1 MALVGLLVVLVIGA
15 LVFGALERRYGAP
28 QSRPERG
35 LDVTYAFLGPLV
47 VRPMTRGALV
57 VVAVLALAAIHGT
70 LDRDALRAAYEA
82 PTWLDGLP
90 RWARVIVV
98 LVVADGLGYFAHRLF
113 HRGGMLWRAHAIH
126 HSSEHLDWLASFRGH
141 PLNELLGGLVRV
153 VPLVLLG
160 ARPGELAFLLPLL
173 AAHGLLLHARVP
185 WRFGCL
191 RFVIASP
198 AFHRWHHA
206 LEGRG
211 SLVRSPDGE
220 AHVPRIAGPDGNCN
234 YAGLFPIWDLLF
246 GTYHLPDEL
255 PAATGTRDHV
265 PRALFAQLAHPFRRK
280 PR

>member
-1 MALVGLLVVLVIGA
+1 MAFVGVIVVLAFGA
-15 LVFGALERRYGAP
+15 LVFGSLERRYGAP
-28 QSRPERG
+28 TTRPERG
-35 LDVTYAFLGPLV
+35 LDVTYAFLGPLL
-47 VRPMTRGALV
+47 VRPLTRGVLF
-57 VVAVLALAAIHGT
+57 VVAVLALAALHGT
-70 LDRDALRAAYEA
+70 LDREALRAAYEA
-82 PTWLDGLP
+82 PTWLDELP

-98 LVVADGLGYFAHRLF
+98 LVLADGLGYVAHRLF

-141 PLNELLGGLVRV
+141 PLNELLGGLARV

-191 RFVIASP
+191 RFVVASP
-198 AFHRWHHA
+198 AFHRWHH
-206 LEGRG
+206 
-211 SLVRSPDGE
+211 SLDRD
-220 AHVPRIAGPDGNCN
+220 CN

-246 GTYHLPDEL
+246 GTFHLPPEL
-255 PAATGTRDHV
+255 PTATGTRDHV
-265 PRALFAQLAHPFRRK
+265 PRGLFAQLAHPFRRR